1 MKSMLLPLFSMVFVA
16 PLIAQD
22 TLRISR
28 DQAETIFLQNNL
40 LLISEQLQIE
50 QQKAEVIQAK
60 LWPNPS
66 FSINE
71 VNLWAT
77 DKQTAGQEVSPPF
90 WGNFGR
96 NQQVGFEIEQLI
108 QTSGKRK
115 KRIALEQLE
124 VYKAEQ
130 YFEELLRGLKLELRN
145 QLTALQYTQYA
156 IGVHKDLAASISKL
170 TSAYKNQLEQNNIS
184 KSQYIRLKAQ
194 ELEINKEIL
203 ALNTASR
210 EIQTALKLLLRA
222 DPRLTLSIT
231 NDGFIRDASRYTS
244 VFIDEVLET
253 AKQNRPD
260 YKMAL
265 LEEEYSNKILAY
277 EKAQRTPDMTFG
289 VNYDRNGNT
298 MLDFVGFGLS
308 FDLPFFNRNKG
319 NIKKAEIGIAQAKV
333 MTNQKVLSIENEIL
347 SAFASLQQA
356 QQFISAIETD
366 YESDLDKLLE
376 RYTQN
381 FSTKNVSMLEY
392 LDFLDAY
399 LENKKIIL
407 EAQKELN
414 QKTEEFIYTLAKDLY
429 N

>member
-124 VYKAEQ
+124 VYKAD
-130 YFEELLRGLKLELRN
+130 R
-145 QLTALQYTQYA
+145 
-156 IGVHKDLAASISKL
+156 
-170 TSAYKNQLEQNNIS
+170 
-184 KSQYIRLKAQ
+184 KS
-194 ELEINKEIL
+194 
-203 ALNTASR
+203 
-210 EIQTALKLLLRA
+210 
-222 DPRLTLSIT
+222 
-231 NDGFIRDASRYTS
+231 
-244 VFIDEVLET
+244 VV
-253 AKQNRPD
+253 
-260 YKMAL
+260 
-265 LEEEYSNKILAY
+265 
-277 EKAQRTPDMTFG
+277 
-289 VNYDRNGNT
+289 
-298 MLDFVGFGLS
+298 
-308 FDLPFFNRNKG
+308 
-319 NIKKAEIGIAQAKV
+319 
-333 MTNQKVLSIENEIL
+333 
-347 SAFASLQQA
+347 
-356 QQFISAIETD
+356 
-366 YESDLDKLLE
+366 
-376 RYTQN
+376 
-381 FSTKNVSMLEY
+381 
-392 LDFLDAY
+392 
-399 LENKKIIL
+399 
-407 EAQKELN
+407 
-414 QKTEEFIYTLAKDLY
+414 
-429 N
+429 